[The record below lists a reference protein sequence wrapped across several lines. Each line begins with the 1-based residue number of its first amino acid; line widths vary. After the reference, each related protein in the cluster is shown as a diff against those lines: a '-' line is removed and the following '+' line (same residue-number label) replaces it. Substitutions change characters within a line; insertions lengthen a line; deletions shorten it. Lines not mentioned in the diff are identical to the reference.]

1 MTKTVQ
7 EAAAAGDGGAA
18 MTPAIVFVYNADS
31 GLFNTLTD
39 IAHKVFAPETYECN
53 LCAITYGNFG
63 MRAEWKEF
71 LASLAVELEF
81 LHRDELAAR
90 YGITAAELPAIFR
103 REGARLAPWITAAEI
118 NGCSSVDELKSLISG
133 RLAG

>member
-1 MTKTVQ
+1 MAVR
-7 EAAAAGDGGAA
+7 
-18 MTPAIVFVYNADS
+18 PAIVFVYNADS

-39 IAHKVFAPETYECN
+39 IAHKVFAPQTYECN

-63 MRAEWKEF
+63 MRDEWQEF
-71 LASLAVELEF
+71 LASMDAELEF

-103 REGARLAPWITAAEI
+103 KDGEILIPWITAAEI
-118 NGCSSVDELKSLISG
+118 NACGSIHELKSLITGKS
-133 RLAG
+133 AG